1 MTNNIEKSNKPG
13 KKGLLRIWHA
23 FLYSLSGLRIAF
35 KNEIAFRQELFAFV
49 ILAVIAIIL
58 PVSSIMKIL
67 LIASIV
73 SVIIVELLN
82 SAIETIVDKVSPE
95 YSTSAKQAKDMGSS
109 AVFLTIACATAIW
122 IYVLIKVF
130 ILK

>member
-23 FLYSLSGLRIAF
+23 FLYSLSGLRTAL

-49 ILAVIAIIL
+49 ILTVIAIIL
-58 PVSSIMKIL
+58 PVSSTMKIL
-67 LIASIV
+67 LIVSII
-73 SVIIVELLN
+73 SVMIVELLN
-82 SAIETIVDKVSPE
+82 SAIETIVDKISPE
-95 YSTSAKQAKDMGSS
+95 YSDPAKRAKDMGSS
-109 AVFLTIACATAIW
+109 AVFLTIVCATVIW

>member
-1 MTNNIEKSNKPG
+1 MINDMEKSNKPG

-23 FLYSLSGLRIAF
+23 FVYSLSGLRIAF

-49 ILAVIAIIL
+49 ILTVIAIIL
-58 PVSSIMKIL
+58 PVSSTMKIL
-67 LIASIV
+67 LIVSII
-73 SVIIVELLN
+73 SVMIVELLN
-82 SAIETIVDKVSPE
+82 SAIETIVDKISPE
-95 YSTSAKQAKDMGSS
+95 YSDSAKQAKDMSSS
-109 AVFLTIACATAIW
+109 AVFLAIVCATIIW

>member
-1 MTNNIEKSNKPG
+1 MTNNIEKSSKPG

-49 ILAVIAIIL
+49 ILTVIAIIL
-58 PVSSIMKIL
+58 PVSSTMKIL
-67 LIASIV
+67 LIVSIV
-73 SVIIVELLN
+73 SVMIVELLN
-82 SAIETIVDKVSPE
+82 SAIETIVNKISPE
-95 YSTSAKQAKDMGSS
+95 YSDSAKQAKDMSSS
-109 AVFLTIACATAIW
+109 AVFLAIVCATIIW

>member
-1 MTNNIEKSNKPG
+1 MEKSNKPG

-49 ILAVIAIIL
+49 ILTVIAIIL
-58 PVSSIMKIL
+58 PVSSTMKIL
-67 LIASIV
+67 LIVSIV
-73 SVIIVELLN
+73 SVMIVELLN
-82 SAIETIVDKVSPE
+82 SAIETIVDKFSPE
-95 YSTSAKQAKDMGSS
+95 YSDSAKQAKDMGSS
-109 AVFLTIACATAIW
+109 AVFLTIFCASGIW
-122 IYVLIKVF
+122 IYVLIKVV

>member
-49 ILAVIAIIL
+49 ILTVIAIIL
-58 PVSSIMKIL
+58 PVSSTMKIL
-67 LIASIV
+67 LIVSII
-73 SVIIVELLN
+73 SVMIVELLN
-82 SAIETIVDKVSPE
+82 SAIETIVDKISPE
-95 YSTSAKQAKDMGSS
+95 YSGSAKRAKDMGSS
-109 AVFLTIACATAIW
+109 AVFLAIVCATIIW

>member
-23 FLYSLSGLRIAF
+23 FLFSLSGLRIAF

-49 ILAVIAIIL
+49 ILTVVAIIL
-58 PVSSIMKIL
+58 PVSSTMKIL
-67 LIASIV
+67 LIVSII
-73 SVIIVELLN
+73 SVMIVELLN

-95 YSTSAKQAKDMGSS
+95 YSTSAKRAKDMGSS
-109 AVFLTIACATAIW
+109 AVFLAIVCATVIW

>member
-23 FLYSLSGLRIAF
+23 FLYSLSGLRTAL

-49 ILAVIAIIL
+49 ILTVIAIIL
-58 PVSSIMKIL
+58 PVSSTMKIL
-67 LIASIV
+67 LIVSII
-73 SVIIVELLN
+73 SVMIVELLN
-82 SAIETIVDKVSPE
+82 SAIETIVDKISLE
-95 YSTSAKQAKDMGSS
+95 YSDSAKRAKDMGSS
-109 AVFLTIACATAIW
+109 AVFLTIVCATVIW

>member
-49 ILAVIAIIL
+49 ILTVIAIIL
-58 PVSSIMKIL
+58 PVSSTMKIL
-67 LIASIV
+67 LIVSII
-73 SVIIVELLN
+73 SVMIVELLN
-82 SAIETIVDKVSPE
+82 SAIETIVNKISPE
-95 YSTSAKQAKDMGSS
+95 YSDSAKQAKDMSSS
-109 AVFLTIACATAIW
+109 AVFLAIVCATIIW

>member
-23 FLYSLSGLRIAF
+23 FLYSLSGLRTAL

-49 ILAVIAIIL
+49 ILTAVAIIL
-58 PVSSIMKIL
+58 PVSSTMKIL
-67 LIASIV
+67 LIVSII
-73 SVIIVELLN
+73 SVMIVELLN
-82 SAIETIVDKVSPE
+82 SAIETIVDKISPE
-95 YSTSAKQAKDMGSS
+95 YSAAAKNAKDMGSS
-109 AVFLTIACATAIW
+109 AVFLAIACATVIW

>member
-23 FLYSLSGLRIAF
+23 FLYSLSGLSIAF
-35 KNEIAFRQELFAFV
+35 KNEAAFRQELIAFV
-49 ILAVIAIIL
+49 ILTIIAIIL

-67 LIASIV
+67 LIVSIV
-73 SVIIVELLN
+73 SVMIVELLN

-95 YSTSAKQAKDMGSS
+95 YSTAAKHAKDMGSA
-109 AVFLTIACATAIW
+109 AVFLAIACATAIW